1 MLPPYAFLLHAGQTV
16 SWTRWTIHWS
26 TVIGLAGLWAV
37 YAWRLRALRAGTGCR
52 VRGSDAPSGGYESRG
67 LAEGVAVSEPGTR
80 NPEPVSRPRQ
90 LAFLAALL
98 SVFFSLNGPLHD
110 LSDTF
115 LFSAHMV
122 QHLVLT
128 LVFPPL
134 LLAGLDDDVLAPLL
148 RMRVV
153 GPLLRT
159 LTRPIWCFVVFN
171 VVLAAWH
178 LPPMY
183 NTAMRHHAVH
193 IVQHLMFMGAS
204 VLMWWP
210 LASPSR
216 ALPRLPHA
224 GQMLYCFLMSVP
236 MSLVSVYIVY
246 ASSVLYPAYA
256 AAPRIAGLSP
266 LEDQR
271 LGGLIMWIPGGL
283 VFLVIMTVIFFRWS
297 ATYAED
303 GSDHPVPARG

>member
-1 MLPPYAFLLHAGQTV
+1 MPPFAFLLHAGQTV
-16 SWTRWTIHWS
+16 SWTQWTIHWS
-26 TVIGLAGLWAV
+26 TVIGLAVLGGLYLWRARATGAV
-37 YAWRLRALRAGTGCR
+37 
-52 VRGSDAPSGGYESRG
+52 
-67 LAEGVAVSEPGTR
+67 
-80 NPEPVSRPRQ
+80 PRRR
-90 LAFLAALL
+90 LAFFAALA
-98 SVFFSLNGPLHD
+98 SVFLSLNGPLHD

-134 LLAGLDDDVLAPLL
+134 LLAGLDDEILAPLV

-159 LTRPIWCFVVFN
+159 LTRPAACFLLFN
-171 VVLAAWH
+171 IVLAAWH

-183 NTAMRHHAVH
+183 NTAMRLHEVH
-193 IVQHLMFMGAS
+193 ILQHLMFMGAS

-210 LASPSR
+210 IASPSR
-216 ALPRLPHA
+216 VLPRLPHA

-246 ASSVLYPAYA
+246 ASSVLYPAYS

-303 GSDHPVPARG
+303 GSDHPAPAPSR